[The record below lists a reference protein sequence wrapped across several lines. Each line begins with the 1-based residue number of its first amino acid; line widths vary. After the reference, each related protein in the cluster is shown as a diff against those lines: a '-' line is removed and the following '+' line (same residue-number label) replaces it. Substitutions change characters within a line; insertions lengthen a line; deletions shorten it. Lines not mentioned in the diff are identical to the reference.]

1 MSSLTTQLR
10 QNLKSYCDI
19 KEKGGTLDCH
29 HLTLGNQTYTREFIE
44 GCLQE
49 LDRIDLRVKLGDRI
63 SNLEKLAYDLL
74 AYDLL
79 KVGAFV
85 EHNNI

>member
-1 MSSLTTQLR
+1 MSTLTTQLR
-10 QNLKSYCDI
+10 QNLTAYCDVQSR
-19 KEKGGTLDCH
+19 GGTLDCYYM
-29 HLTLGNQTYTREFIE
+29 TFGNQMYTREFIE
-44 GCLQE
+44 GCLKE
-49 LDRIDLRVKLGDRI
+49 LDMMEIRVELGDRI
-63 SNLEKLAYDLL
+63 SNLEKL

>member
-1 MSSLTTQLR
+1 MSTLTTKLR
-10 QNLKSYCDI
+10 QNLTAYCDV
-19 KEKGGTLDCH
+19 KEKGGTLDCYYMAF
-29 HLTLGNQTYTREFIE
+29 GNQMYTREFIE
-44 GCLQE
+44 GCLKE
-49 LDRIDLRVKLGDRI
+49 LDMMEIRVELGDRI
-63 SNLEKLAYDLL
+63 SNLEKL

>member
-1 MSSLTTQLR
+1 M
-10 QNLKSYCDI
+10 
-19 KEKGGTLDCH
+19 
-29 HLTLGNQTYTREFIE
+29 YTREFIE

-49 LDRIDLRVKLGDRI
+49 LDRIDLRVELGDRI
-63 SNLEKLAYDLL
+63 SNLEKL